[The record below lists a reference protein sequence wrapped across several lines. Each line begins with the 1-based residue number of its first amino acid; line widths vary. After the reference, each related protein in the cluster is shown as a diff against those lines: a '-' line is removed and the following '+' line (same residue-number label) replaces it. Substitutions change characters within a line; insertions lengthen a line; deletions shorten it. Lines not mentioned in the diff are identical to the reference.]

1 MSASDDAETIHRVPG
16 RTTPTW
22 EMELLISGA
31 TIIGLLQLPALLDSA
46 FYQLFARSSEDV
58 NKLLSPLWIYAKFS
72 LVTLIATFVLHLF
85 LRGYWV
91 ALVGMNSVYPGGIRW
106 GNLRLGPI
114 SRELADTPEGEM
126 PATIENADNRATR
139 VFGIGFGL
147 AMLMLLPATLVLTI
161 ILIAL
166 VVGVVSG
173 HRVDAMIV
181 FSYLVPVVL
190 LPWFIALLL
199 DRRMGD
205 RWPRD
210 SRKGRALR
218 RVLTFYGF
226 LRFGS
231 NNNPLLA
238 LFSSHEGTRRAG
250 WTIMLIMAPIFAF
263 VVGQLMFNSGVIDY
277 GRYDGLPESDAM
289 TIDGSQPA
297 FYANQRSEDAGG
309 RAPPPFI
316 PDRVVRG
323 PYLELFVPYL
333 PRRINSIM
341 AQQCPEVAAPNAART
356 AGLDCL
362 AKLYDIRLD
371 GEPIAV
377 PLEAATDAKSG
388 LRGSLAMIPVR
399 ELSPGRHE
407 ISVVEVKPRRSSDRN
422 EPQRRYR
429 IPFWK

>member
-1 MSASDDAETIHRVPG
+1 MSASEDTEQPHRVPG

-31 TIIGLLQLPALLDSA
+31 TIIGLLQLPSLLDGA
-46 FYQLFARSSEDV
+46 FYQLFARSTEDV

-72 LVTLIATFVLHLF
+72 LVTLIATFILHLC

-114 SRELADTPEGEM
+114 SRELAETPESGM
-126 PATIENADNRATR
+126 PATIETADNRATR

-161 ILIAL
+161 ILVAL
-166 VVGVVSG
+166 VVGIVSG
-173 HRVDAMIV
+173 HRIDAMVV

-190 LPWFIALLL
+190 LPWAIATIV
-199 DRRMGD
+199 DRRWGE
-205 RWPRD
+205 RFAPG
-210 SRKGRALR
+210 SRLGRGLR
-218 RVLTFYGF
+218 RILSFYGF
-226 LRFGS
+226 LRFGG

-250 WTIMLIMAPIFAF
+250 WTIMLIMMPIFAF
-263 VVGQLMFNSGVIDY
+263 VIAQMLYASNLIDY
-277 GRYDGLPESDAM
+277 GRYDGLPSSEDAAVS
-289 TIDGSQPA
+289 GVQPA
-297 FYANQRSEDAGG
+297 FYATQRGEASGG

-333 PRRINSIM
+333 PRRINPAL
-341 AQQCPEVAAPNAART
+341 AQRCPETALPNAAEN
-356 AGLDCL
+356 AGLVCL

-371 GEPIAV
+371 GEPLQVA
-377 PLEAATDAKSG
+377 LEPATDPKTG

-399 ELSPGRHE
+399 ELAQGRHE
-407 ISVVEVKPRRSSDRN
+407 VSLVEVRPDRGT
-422 EPQRRYR
+422 EPDKPQRRYR

>member
-1 MSASDDAETIHRVPG
+1 MSVPDDAEQPHRLPG

-31 TIIGLLQLPALLDSA
+31 TIIGLLQLPSLLDGA
-46 FYQLFARSSEDV
+46 FYQLFARSTEDV

-72 LVTLIATFVLHLF
+72 LVTLIATFILHLC

-91 ALVGMNSVYPGGIRW
+91 ALIGMNSVYPGGIRW
-106 GNLRLGPI
+106 GKLRMGPI
-114 SRELADTPEGEM
+114 ARELAETPASEM
-126 PATIENADNRATR
+126 PATIETADNRATR

-166 VVGVVSG
+166 VVGVFSG
-173 HRVDAMIV
+173 HRVDAMVV
-181 FSYLVPVVL
+181 FSYLVPAVL
-190 LPWFIALLL
+190 LPWALATIV
-199 DRRMGD
+199 DRRWGA
-205 RWPRD
+205 RFAPG
-210 SRKGRALR
+210 SASGRFLR
-218 RVLTFYGF
+218 RVLSFYGF
-226 LRFGS
+226 LRFGG

-238 LFSSHEGTRRAG
+238 LFSSHEGQRRAG
-250 WTIMLIMAPIFAF
+250 WTIMLIMMPIFAF
-263 VVGQLMFNSGVIDY
+263 VIGQLLYSSNVIDY
-277 GRYDGLPESDAM
+277 GRYDGLPDSDES
-289 TIDGSQPA
+289 TIDGAQPA
-297 FYANQRSEDAGG
+297 FYANQRGEGVGG

-333 PRRINSIM
+333 PRRINPVI

-362 AKLYDIRLD
+362 RKLYDIRLD
-371 GEPIAV
+371 GQPIGV
-377 PLEAATDAKSG
+377 GLEAATDARSG
-388 LRGSLAMIPVR
+388 LRGSLAMVPVR
-399 ELSPGRHE
+399 ELPPGRHE
-407 ISVVEVKPRRSSDRN
+407 ISVVEVKPPRGSSDD